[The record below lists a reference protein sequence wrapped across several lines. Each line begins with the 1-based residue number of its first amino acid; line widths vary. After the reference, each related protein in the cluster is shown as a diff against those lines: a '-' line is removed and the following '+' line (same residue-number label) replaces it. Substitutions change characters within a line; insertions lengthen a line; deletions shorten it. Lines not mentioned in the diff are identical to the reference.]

1 MGAAISLYF
10 FLFKKKS
17 IEMEQVIED
26 EEAERNEE
34 AEEEAKEEAL
44 TLRRGE

>member
-1 MGAAISLYF
+1 
-10 FLFKKKS
+10 
-17 IEMEQVIED
+17 MEQVIED